1 MRFTTQGI
9 VLREVAYRE
18 ADKILTVLTR
28 DFGKRTVKA
37 PGCRRKNSKLTAGS
51 QLLVYSDMTL
61 YERGEFT
68 TLNEVDPQEQF
79 WGVRQDIELLA
90 LASYFAEVTE
100 NAAQEGEPCGELLS
114 LLLNSLY
121 ALGTLKKPK
130 ELVKAAFELRLL
142 CLTGYEPLL
151 DGCAVCGVP
160 EPENAR
166 LNLSQGVLHC
176 AACRHEVGSGVSM
189 PLSPAALAAAR
200 YIAGGN
206 PKKLFSFS
214 LPPEG
219 LRELGEATEAFLM
232 TQQERGYRTLDY
244 YKGLLL

>member
-1 MRFTTQGI
+1 MRLPTQGI

-28 DFGKRTVKA
+28 DYGKRTVKA

-68 TLNEVDPQEQF
+68 TLNEADPLAQF

-100 NAAQEGEPCGELLS
+100 SAAQEGEPCPELLS

-121 ALGTLKKPK
+121 ALDTLKKPK
-130 ELVKAAFELRLL
+130 ELVKTAFELRLL

-160 EPENAR
+160 EPENPR

-176 AACRHEVGSGVSM
+176 AACRGEVGGGVSM

-200 YIAGGN
+200 HIAGGN

-214 LPPEG
+214 LPPESMG
-219 LRELGEATEAFLM
+219 QLGAVTEAFLM